1 MTYEEFRSDIFKNI
15 KNLPMIGERVKK
27 YLITLTLNTI

>member
-15 KNLPMIGERVKK
+15 KNLPNDWVKK
-27 YLITLTLNTI
+27 YLITLTLNIM